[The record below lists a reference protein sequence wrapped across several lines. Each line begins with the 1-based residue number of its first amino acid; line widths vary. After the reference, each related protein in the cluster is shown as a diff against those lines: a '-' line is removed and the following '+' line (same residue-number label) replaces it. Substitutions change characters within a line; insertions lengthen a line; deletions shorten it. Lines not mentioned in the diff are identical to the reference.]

1 MAVDSAIEIVP
12 PTEEELMQAAEIEL
26 AMGDGPVPPEGVQFL
41 EDVDGG
47 MIVDF
52 DPQTGMMPPGD
63 LPHDANIAEYLDDDL
78 LDPLAAELID
88 LYEEDKDS
96 RADWL
101 QSFAEGLSLLGTEN
115 EERTEPFEGA
125 TGVHHPLLAEA
136 ATQFQAQAYKE
147 LLPANG
153 PVNVKV
159 VGQDKP
165 AGGPDAPEPPA
176 GSSLASQAARVK
188 EFMNYQIMHVMEEY
202 DPELDQMLFYLP
214 LSGSAF
220 KKVYFDE
227 TYGRAVSKF
236 ITAEDLVV
244 NYAATDLRTAARI
257 THVVNVSENELRKQ
271 QVYGFYK
278 DVDLKGP
285 SSEKS
290 ESALDE
296 KINELQGTTPSR
308 VGNEMYTLLEMH
320 VDLDIPGFEDLH
332 PETGEPTGIA
342 LPYIV
347 TIVEDTMQVLAIRRN
362 WDEMDPLKLK
372 KDYFVQYKF
381 LPGLG
386 FYGFGLIHMIGGL
399 SKSATSILRQLVDA
413 GTLSNLPA
421 GFKARGLRVSNEEE
435 PIAPG
440 EWRDVDA
447 PGGSLRDSLMPLPYK
462 EPSGVLFQ
470 LLGMLVE
477 SGRRFAAIA
486 DMAVSET
493 GSQQNPV
500 GTTLALLE
508 RGTKVMSAIHK
519 RLHYAQKKEF
529 QLLAR
534 VFGQTVPE
542 YPYEVSGGEPG
553 AIRADFDQ
561 RIDVLPVSDPNIFSM
576 SQRVMM
582 AQQQLQMAQAA
593 PEIHNLRE
601 AYRRMYEALEVKN
614 IESLLKPQDVPQ
626 PKTPAQQIQM
636 ILENK
641 KIQAF
646 PGQDH
651 MAHIAALIGFIM
663 HPMIQNM
670 VEFYANGVQG
680 IMGHVNLAA
689 QEQVE
694 AEMQQMLQQMGG
706 QIPPQAQEQLMQQM
720 QVRISQT
727 EQQILQQIVQQLT
740 PPQQPDPML
749 QMHETEMQV
758 KMQTEAQKS
767 QDNQARVMADLEK
780 ARMQA
785 MQKQREMDLDMIS
798 NEQRI
803 AQSRE
808 AAFLNAET
816 ARQKTYADLQK
827 EVARART
834 QGVNNGR

>member
-26 AMGDGPVPPEGVQFL
+26 AMGDGPLPPEGVEFL
-41 EDVDGG
+41 EDMDGG

-52 DPQTGMMPPGD
+52 DPETGMMPPGD
-63 LPHDANIAEYLDDDL
+63 LPHNANLAEFLDDEL

-88 LYEEDKDS
+88 LFEEDKES

-101 QSFAEGLSLLGTEN
+101 QSFSEGLTLLGTEN

-159 VGQDKP
+159 VGQDSAVP
-165 AGGPDAPEPPA
+165 ADPKAAEQPMGKR
-176 GSSLASQAARVK
+176 LADQAARVK

-220 KKVYFDE
+220 KKVYYDE
-227 TYGRAVSKF
+227 TYERAVSKF

-257 THVVNVSENELRKQ
+257 THVIQVSENDLRRQ

-278 DVDLKGP
+278 DVDLTGP
-285 SSEKS
+285 AAEPD
-290 ESALDE
+290 ESILDQ

-320 VDLDIPGFEDLH
+320 VDLDIPGFEDIH
-332 PETGEPTGIA
+332 PETGEPSGVA

-347 TIVEDTMQVLAIRRN
+347 TIVEDTQQILAVRRN
-362 WDEMDPLKLK
+362 WNENDPRKVK

-462 EPSGVLFQ
+462 EPSAVLFQ

-534 VFGQTVPE
+534 VFGDTVPE
-542 YPYEVSGGEPG
+542 YPYQVGGG
-553 AIRADFDQ
+553 DVTVIRADFDD
-561 RIDVLPVSDPNIFSM
+561 RVDVLPVSDPNIFSM

-593 PEIHNLRE
+593 PEIHDLRE

-614 IESLLKPQDVPQ
+614 IEGLLKPKKIPE
-626 PKTPAQQIQM
+626 PRTPAQQIQD
-636 ILENK
+636 ILQNNK
-641 KIQAF
+641 VEAF

-651 MAHIAALIGFIM
+651 MAHITALIGFVM
-663 HPMIQNM
+663 HPMIQGM
-670 VEFYANGVQG
+670 PEFYMNGINGV
-680 IMGHVNLAA
+680 MSHLNLMA

-694 AEMQQMLQQMGG
+694 MEMQQMMQQMGG
-706 QIPPQAQEQLMQQM
+706 QVPPQAQQQLMQQM
-720 QVRISQT
+720 QVRMAQVESQMLMQVV
-727 EQQILQQIVQQLT
+727 QQIT
-740 PPQQPDPML
+740 PPPQPDPML
-749 QMHETEMQV
+749 QMHDKEMQI

-767 QDNQARVMADLEK
+767 QDNNARVMADLEK

-785 MQKQREMDLDMIS
+785 MQKQREMDLDVVM

-803 AQSRE
+803 AQNRE
-808 AAFLNAET
+808 QAFLNAET

-827 EVARART
+827 EVARSR
-834 QGVNNGR
+834 NMSNG

>member
-1 MAVDSAIEIVP
+1 MPVDSALEIVP
-12 PTEEELMQAAEIEL
+12 PTEEELLAAQEIEL
-26 AMGDGPVPPEGVQFL
+26 QMQDGPMPPEGMDFIPQ
-41 EDVDGG
+41 DDGG
-47 MIVDF
+47 MIIDF
-52 DPQTGMMPPGD
+52 DPMTSMMPMGEV
-63 LPHDANIAEYLDDDL
+63 PHGANLAEFLDDDL

-88 LYEEDKDS
+88 LYEEDKES

-101 QSFAEGLSLLGTEN
+101 QTFSEGLNLLGTEN

-153 PVNVKV
+153 PVNVQV

-165 AGGPDAPEPPA
+165 TNNDPKAPEAPH
-176 GSSLASQAARVK
+176 GMTLANQAQRVK

-220 KKVYFDE
+220 KKVYYDA
-227 TYGRAVSKF
+227 TVDRAVSKF

-244 NYAATDLRTAARI
+244 NYSATDLRTAARI
-257 THVVNVSENELRKQ
+257 THVVQVSENELRKQ

-285 SSEKS
+285 ASDPK
-290 ESALDE
+290 ESALDK
-296 KINELQGTTPSR
+296 KIDEIQGSSPSR

-320 VDLDIPGFEDLH
+320 VDLDIPGFEDIH
-332 PETGEPTGIA
+332 PDTGEPSGIA

-347 TIVEDTMQVLAIRRN
+347 TVVEDTMQILSIRRN
-362 WDEMDPLKLK
+362 WDEQDARKLK

-421 GFKARGLRVSNEEE
+421 GFKARGMRISDEAE

-447 PGGSLRDSLMPLPYK
+447 PGGTLRDSLMPLPYK
-462 EPSGVLFQ
+462 EPSAVLFQ

-529 QLLAR
+529 KLLAK
-534 VFGQTVPE
+534 VYGETLPD
-542 YPYEVSGGEPG
+542 YPYLVNGGDT
-553 AIRADFDQ
+553 AVIRADFDD
-561 RIDVLPVSDPNIFSM
+561 RVDVLPVSDPNIFSM

-593 PEIHNLRE
+593 PEIHDLRE
-601 AYRRMYEALEVKN
+601 AYRRMYDALEVKN
-614 IESLLKPQDVPQ
+614 IESLLKPKDIPQ
-626 PKTPAQQIQM
+626 PKTPSQQIQD
-636 ILENK
+636 ILQNK
-641 KIQAF
+641 KVQAF
-646 PGQDH
+646 QGQPH
-651 MAHIAALIGFIM
+651 MVHISALISFIM
-663 HPMIQNM
+663 HPMIQGSP
-670 VEFYANGVQG
+670 EFYMNGVQG
-680 IMGHVNLAA
+680 VMGHVNLMA
-689 QEQVE
+689 QEQVQ
-694 AEMQQMLQQMGG
+694 AQMQQQVAQM
-706 QIPPQAQEQLMQQM
+706 PPQMQQQAMQQM
-720 QVRISQT
+720 QGQMQAQLAQA
-727 EQQILQQIVQQLT
+727 EQQILAQVIQQII
-740 PPQQPDPML
+740 PPQQPDPM
-749 QMHETEMQV
+749 QKMHETEMQV

-767 QDNQARVMADLEK
+767 QDTQARIQADLMK
-780 ARMQA
+780 AQMA
-785 MQKQREMDLDMIS
+785 TEQKQQEMNADIVM
-798 NEQRI
+798 NEQKI
-803 AQSRE
+803 AQNRE
-808 AAFLNAET
+808 AAMLKEET
-816 ARQKTYADLQK
+816 ARQKTFADLQR
-827 EVARART
+827 EIARAR
-834 QGVNNGR
+834 GNNNAM

>member
-1 MAVDSAIEIVP
+1 MPVDSALELVP
-12 PTEEELMQAAEIEL
+12 PTPEELAQAQEIEL
-26 AMGDGPVPPEGVQFL
+26 QMPMGPMPPEGMDFL
-41 EDVDGG
+41 PQEDGG

-52 DPQTGMMPPGD
+52 DPSTSMMPPME
-63 LPHDANIAEYLDDDL
+63 LPHGANLAEFLDDDM
-78 LDPLAAELID
+78 LDPLASELID
-88 LYEEDKDS
+88 LYEEDKES
-96 RADWL
+96 RSDWL
-101 QSFAEGLSLLGTEN
+101 HAFSEGLSLLGTEN

-147 LLPANG
+147 LLPPNG

-159 VGQDKP
+159 VGEDQPNQGNKD
-165 AGGPDAPEPPA
+165 APDAPM
-176 GSSLASQAARVK
+176 GSRLADQAARVK
-188 EFMNYQIMHVMEEY
+188 DFMNYQIMQVMEEY

-220 KKVYFDE
+220 KKVYYDE
-227 TYGRAVSKF
+227 TYQRAVSKF

-244 NYAATDLRTAARI
+244 NYTATDLKTAARI
-257 THVVNVSENELRKQ
+257 THVIQTAENDLRRQ

-278 DVDLKGP
+278 DVELGGP
-285 SSEKS
+285 ASDPK
-290 ESALDE
+290 ESLLDQ

-308 VGNEMYTLLEMH
+308 VGNEVYNLLEMH
-320 VDLDIPGFEDLH
+320 VDLDIPGFEDIH
-332 PETGEPTGIA
+332 PETGEPSGVA
-342 LPYIV
+342 LPYVV
-347 TIVEDTMQVLAIRRN
+347 TIVEDTQQILSIRRN
-362 WDEMDPLKLK
+362 WEETDMMKRK

-421 GFKARGLRVSNEEE
+421 GFKARGLRVSNEDE

-447 PGGSLRDSLMPLPYK
+447 PGGTLRDSLMPLPYK
-462 EPSGVLFQ
+462 EPSSVLFQ

-529 QLLAR
+529 QLLAK
-534 VFGQTVPE
+534 VFSQTVPQ
-542 YPYEVSGGEPG
+542 YPYNVKGGDV
-553 AIRADFDQ
+553 AVIQADFDD
-561 RIDVLPVSDPNIFSM
+561 RVDVIPVSDPNIFSM

-593 PEIHNLRE
+593 PEIHDLRE
-601 AYRRMYEALEVKN
+601 AYRRMYDALEVKN
-614 IESLLKPQDVPQ
+614 VEGLLKPKDIPQ
-626 PKTPAQQIQM
+626 PRTPSQQIQD
-636 ILENK
+636 ILQNK
-641 KIQAF
+641 KIRAF

-651 MAHIAALIGFIM
+651 MSHIMALSQFIK
-663 HPMIQNM
+663 HPMIQQSA
-670 VEFYANGVQG
+670 EFYMNGVQG
-680 IMGHVNLAA
+680 IMGHLNSLAA
-689 QEQVE
+689 EQVE
-694 AEMQQMLQQMGG
+694 QQMQQQMAQMGG
-706 QIPPQAQEQLMQQM
+706 QVPPEMQQQIMQQAQMQISQLEMQMFGQVMQQ
-720 QVRISQT
+720 I
-727 EQQILQQIVQQLT
+727 T
-740 PPQQPDPML
+740 PPQQLDPMQ
-749 QMHETEMQV
+749 QMHEKEMQV

-767 QDNQARVMADLEK
+767 EDTQARIEADLLK
-780 ARMQA
+780 AQMA
-785 MQKQREMDLDMIS
+785 NEQKRREMEMDAIMS
-798 NEQRI
+798 EQKI
-803 AQSRE
+803 AQDRE
-808 AAFLNAET
+808 QSFLNAEM
-816 ARQKTYADLQK
+816 AQRKNFADLQR
-827 EVARART
+827 EIARAREK
-834 QGVNNGR
+834 NNAM